1 MIENFLT
8 VSVLL
13 LFTCSIASIVS
24 GVAWMRYEEEE
35 RELLDAR
42 WPTDGLTKERR
53 QRK

>member
-24 GVAWMRYEEEE
+24 GVAWMRYEEE
-35 RELLDAR
+35 RQYLDAV
-42 WPTDGLTKERR
+42 WNDGITREPKEND
-53 QRK
+53 